1 MTFKQFIIIPIGI
14 AILAFILMLADMGF
28 GSFTKYFVVWVA
40 FQAWAMYFMAG
51 CKLESGVKVMAGY
64 LGGAL
69 ASVAIFELGGV
80 LGFLGQMAIPVAVLI
95 VVVPVISAERVPV
108 FNFVPAWFVG
118 AGVFFALHA
127 GNYVETGTKSLL
139 SCFVGVLF
147 GIVTVIFRTRY
158 EASVASASAESAP
171 AAQNTNAE

>member
-1 MTFKQFIIIPIGI
+1 MTFKQFFLIPVFI
-14 AILAFILMLADMGF
+14 AVLAFILMLVDMGF

-64 LGGAL
+64 LGGAV
-69 ASVAIFELGGV
+69 AATAIFALAGV
-80 LGFLGQMAIPVAVLI
+80 LDFLGPMGLPVAVLI
-95 VVVPVISAERVPV
+95 VVVPVISAERVPW

-127 GNYVETGTKSLL
+127 GNYVETGTKSLF
-139 SCFVGVLF
+139 SCLVGVIF
-147 GIVTVIFRTRY
+147 GVATVAFRTRY
-158 EASVASASAESAP
+158 EASVASKSEEPAP
-171 AAQNTNAE
+171 AAQNTGAE